1 MEGGKDHASGQKKS
15 IAIGPWGGNGGT
27 SWDDGIY
34 HGVREITLAY
44 DRCIDSIRVV
54 YDKKGNPVTAEKH
67 GGVGGN
73 RTAEI
78 KLRFPEEFLI
88 SVSGHYCP
96 VVYGGSPVIRS
107 LTFKSNKRTFGP
119 FGVEEGAPFTFSMD
133 GGLVVGF
140 KGRSGWYVDAIGF
153 YLSKKQ
159 SSKLLQRVQKGLQRL
174 ASTTAKSSATK
185 DGGKA
190 H

>member
-1 MEGGKDHASGQKKS
+1 M
-15 IAIGPWGGNGGT
+15 
-27 SWDDGIY
+27 
-34 HGVREITLAY
+34 
-44 DRCIDSIRVV
+44 
-54 YDKKGNPVTAEKH
+54 
-67 GGVGGN
+67 
-73 RTAEI
+73 
-78 KLRFPEEFLI
+78 
-88 SVSGHYCP
+88 
-96 VVYGGSPVIRS
+96 IRS

-119 FGVEEGAPFTFSMD
+119 FGVEEGTPFTFSMD

-153 YLSKKQ
+153 FLSKKQ

-174 ASTTAKSSATK
+174 ASTTAKSSGTK